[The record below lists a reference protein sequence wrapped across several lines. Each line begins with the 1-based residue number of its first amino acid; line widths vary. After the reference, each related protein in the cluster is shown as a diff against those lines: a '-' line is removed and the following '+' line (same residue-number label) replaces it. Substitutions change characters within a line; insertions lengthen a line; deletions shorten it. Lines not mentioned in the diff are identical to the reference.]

1 MSKKVSSESI
11 VRDIRRKTRRQYSA
25 EEKVRVVLEGMR
37 GEESIVEI
45 CRREGISS
53 NLYYKWSKA
62 FLDAG
67 KKRLQSDMVREI
79 NSQEVSDL
87 KK

>member
-1 MSKKVSSESI
+1 MSKKVFSES
-11 VRDIRRKTRRQYSA
+11 VERDIRRKTRRQYSA

>member
-1 MSKKVSSESI
+1 M
-11 VRDIRRKTRRQYSA
+11 DINISRFVDRN
-25 EEKVRVVLEGMR
+25 EFILNFLLEGMR